1 MLAHVWN
8 SEDSTYKSRQL
19 VSFLW
24 PHLMA
29 WGYFPGGLAVKN
41 PPALPETRRL
51 SFNPWVRKIHWR
63 RKWQPTPVFLPRESH
78 GQRSLV
84 GFCPWGHK
92 VQRVTEFPHQGSK
105 SHPLQ
110 WKCRVLTS
118 GQHWKSLFYFIFF
131 FLRQQ
136 NMASGNWH
144 SYRKT
149 LGSQSIAF
157 VSFKLGTG
165 SPVTEPP
172 VTHYIRFWPTRPL
185 DALNTDPFYNC
196 EMTDQHVLQHTKVSL
211 RWHFTIQSKDVS
223 LTEHWADYFFSSMN
237 LSWSHKEGVCCVL
250 ITHLCRRILIL
261 SQHSTVYLHLPK
273 CHS

>member
-131 FLRQQ
+131 FFKTTEYGQWELTFLQKNTWESINSFCLLQAGHRLPCHGT
-136 NMASGNWH
+136 SSDPLH
-144 SYRKT
+144 SFLTHSALGCIKYR
-149 LGSQSIAF
+149 
-157 VSFKLGTG
+157 
-165 SPVTEPP
+165 
-172 VTHYIRFWPTRPL
+172 
-185 DALNTDPFYNC
+185 PF
-196 EMTDQHVLQHTKVSL
+196 L
-211 RWHFTIQSKDVS
+211 
-223 LTEHWADYFFSSMN
+223 
-237 LSWSHKEGVCCVL
+237 
-250 ITHLCRRILIL
+250 
-261 SQHSTVYLHLPK
+261 
-273 CHS
+273 